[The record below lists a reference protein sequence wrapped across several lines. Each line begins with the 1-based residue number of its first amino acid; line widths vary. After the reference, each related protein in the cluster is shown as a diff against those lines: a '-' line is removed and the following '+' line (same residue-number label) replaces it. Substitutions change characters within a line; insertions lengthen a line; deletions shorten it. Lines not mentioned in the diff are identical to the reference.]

1 MMYVYSRTQKLTYR
15 EPTDFTNDLP
25 KLQDQWLKGNV
36 CDINLRICGQNVPAH
51 RGVLCANSPYFER
64 MLTGDF
70 QEKDKNTVCMSE
82 SIFSH
87 EALVA
92 LVDYMY
98 TGEIEISGDTLEN
111 ILSGASLFL
120 LESVKGHCA
129 QFMIT
134 NLSPVNCI
142 HMWALADLYDLHSVV
157 NTCKDM
163 TKSRFHDFIQHR
175 DEVLDTSGPFFVK
188 LLQEGMLDFLTFEEI
203 LNLMSRW
210 IDHQPE
216 DRAKDCITLLHCI
229 AHLDRFKENIVKVDF
244 NHLDKSC
251 ASYDDV
257 KEVLSDC
264 LKCTDLQP
272 ESSDPEL
279 RENAIV
285 SWFFYCTKTYAD
297 SHMINVQVH
306 IYRPKLNQWYM
317 MAFDLPAG
325 KHGGRSFIG
334 CSQSKLVFQP
344 IIGQELVL
352 HDMKSGSFQLAP
364 DPRKTLQNDVTAQP
378 LPSSS
383 EYCTFFFVHSK
394 RVLCMVS
401 GNEYEHHSV
410 LMSTERIRMP
420 RMLLALDPTTCTWTK
435 FGELPPGSSEST
447 FIEHKGSMYI
457 LSGQF
462 PPCTQYDDNA
472 LMYILRGQDPPCTQ
486 NYHNALSSHWFK
498 ISSKDNSFEVTHLAA
513 PPDTHSSLSGG
524 CLEIQ
529 VIGDEIMIGK
539 EANIDKHFYHI
550 PGDTWTSRKQSTL
563 RMPTMKSPLCGAW
576 KKNTRVYLSGDGAGD
591 NKQSGTMYYLEVL
604 CPYICKFWSCE
615 PTEIEEQQEDVN
627 IDKVLPHWQSQ
638 MPPSTE
644 KLGNLI
650 SCQIPAGIF
659 ATMKAA
665 SYPDMSEERGQSPLG
680 HCRLPGHTRHVPTS
694 GEIKSGD
701 DFPKHFMPPY
711 HDEQF
716 SDFDTDET
724 DSEDEVP
731 PQCCFVEEYDN
742 VGVYSDDFD
751 EVSYADYLFFN

>member
-1 MMYVYSRTQKLTYR
+1 MMYVYSKTQKLTYH
-15 EPTDFTNDLP
+15 EPTDFALGLP
-25 KLQDQWLKGNV
+25 KKLQEQRLKGNV
-36 CDINLRICGQNVPAH
+36 CDIHLRTCGQNVPAH
-51 RGVLCANSPYFER
+51 RVVLCANSPYFET
-64 MLTGDF
+64 MFTGDF
-70 QEKDKNTVCMSE
+70 QEKGKNTVCMSE

-142 HMWALADLYDLHSVV
+142 RMWALADLYDLHSVV
-157 NTCKDM
+157 NICKDM

-203 LNLMSRW
+203 LMLMSRW

-229 AHLDRFKENIVKVDF
+229 AHLKRFKENIVKVDF

-257 KEVLSDC
+257 KEVFSDC

-279 RENAIV
+279 KENAIV
-285 SWFFYCTKTYAD
+285 SWVSSADYTKTGAD
-297 SHMINVQVH
+297 FQMHVQMH

-317 MAFDLPAG
+317 KAFDLPQG
-325 KHGGRSFIG
+325 KRIISFIG
-334 CSQSKLVFQP
+334 CSQSKLVFHTYN
-344 IIGQELVL
+344 GQELVL
-352 HDMKSGSFQLAP
+352 HDMESGSFQLAP
-364 DPRKTLQNDVTAQP
+364 DPLEILQNDVTAQP
-378 LPSSS
+378 LPASS
-383 EYCTFFFVHSK
+383 YRCRFFFVHSK
-394 RVLCMVS
+394 RVLCLV
-401 GNEYEHHSV
+401 GNEYDHSV
-410 LMSTERIRMP
+410 LMLTEQSRKH
-420 RMLLALDPTTCTWTK
+420 RMLLALDPTSCTWTK
-435 FGELPPGSSEST
+435 FGELPPGPSEST

-457 LSGQF
+457 LSGQY
-462 PPCTQYDDNA
+462 T
-472 LMYILRGQDPPCTQ
+472 PCTQ
-486 NYHNALSSHWFK
+486 NYRNALSSHWFK
-498 ISSKDNSFEVTHLAA
+498 ISSKDNSFEVTHLAT
-513 PPDTHSSLSGG
+513 PPITPPGTHSSLFGG
-524 CLEIQ
+524 RLEIQ
-529 VIGDEIMIGK
+529 VIGDEIVIGK

-563 RMPTMKSPLCGAW
+563 RMPTMKSPLRGAL
-576 KKNTRVYLSGDGAGD
+576 KGNTRVYLSGDGAGD
-591 NKQSGTMYYLEVL
+591 SNQSGTMYYLEVL

-627 IDKVLPHWQSQ
+627 IDKVLPNWQSQ

-644 KLGNLI
+644 KLQNLI

-659 ATMKAA
+659 ATMNAA
-665 SYPDMSEERGQSPLG
+665 CYPDMSEERGQSPLA
-680 HCRLPGHTRHVPTS
+680 HCRLPERTRHVPTLN
-694 GEIKSGD
+694 EIKSGL
-701 DFPKHFMPPY
+701 DFSTLNMLPY
-711 HDEQF
+711 YDEQF
-716 SDFDTDET
+716 SDF
-724 DSEDEVP
+724 EDEEIDEKTDIEDELW
-731 PQCCFVEEYDN
+731 PQWCFVDDDDD
-742 VGVYSDDFD
+742 VDIYSDDFD
-751 EVSYADYLFFN
+751 VDSDGDYPL

>member
-1 MMYVYSRTQKLTYR
+1 MYVYSRTQKLIYR
-15 EPTDFTNDLP
+15 EPTDFTLGLLN
-25 KLQDQWLKGNV
+25 KLQDQRLKGNV
-36 CDINLRICGQNVPAH
+36 CDIHLRTCGQNVPAH
-51 RGVLCANSPYFER
+51 RVVLCANSPYFER
-64 MLTGDF
+64 MFTGDF

-82 SIFSH
+82 SISSH

-120 LESVKGHCA
+120 LEGVKGHCA

-142 HMWALADLYDLHSVV
+142 HMWALADVYDLHSVV
-157 NTCKDM
+157 NTCKNM

-210 IDHQPE
+210 INHQPE

-229 AHLDRFKENIVKVDF
+229 SHLDRFKENIVKVDF

-285 SWFFYCTKTYAD
+285 SWASFPGHYRKTYAD
-297 SHMINVQVH
+297 SHRMNVEMH

-317 MAFDLPAG
+317 MAFDLPIPAG
-325 KHGGRSFIG
+325 KYTMSFIG
-334 CSQSKLVFQP
+334 CCQSKLVFQTNN
-344 IIGQELVL
+344 GQEMLL
-352 HDMKSGSFQLAP
+352 HDMESGSFQLAP

-378 LPSSS
+378 LPPIS
-383 EYCTFFFVHSK
+383 YYGTFFFVHSK

-401 GNEYEHHSV
+401 GNEYEDHSV
-410 LMSTERIRMP
+410 LMSTEQRRMH

-457 LSGQF
+457 LSGQ
-462 PPCTQYDDNA
+462 
-472 LMYILRGQDPPCTQ
+472 
-486 NYHNALSSHWFK
+486 SSHWFK
-498 ISSKDNSFEVTHLAA
+498 ISSKDNSFEVTHLAE
-513 PPDTHSSLSGG
+513 PPDTHSSFSGG
-524 CLEIQ
+524 RLEIQ

-563 RMPTMKSPLCGAW
+563 RMPTMKSPLRGAW
-576 KKNTRVYLSGDGAGD
+576 KRNKRVYLSGDGAGD

-644 KLGNLI
+644 KLKNLI

-659 ATMKAA
+659 AKMNAA
-665 SYPDMSEERGQSPLG
+665 CYRDMSEERGQSPLA
-680 HCRLPGHTRHVPTS
+680 HCRLPKHTRHIPTS
-694 GEIKSGD
+694 GEIKSEH
-701 DFPKHFMPPY
+701 DFPTHCIPPY
-711 HDEQF
+711 DDERF

-724 DSEDEVP
+724 DIEDEVP
-731 PQCCFVEEYDN
+731 P
-742 VGVYSDDFD
+742 
-751 EVSYADYLFFN
+751 

>member
-1 MMYVYSRTQKLTYR
+1 MMYVYSRTQKLTYYK
-15 EPTDFTNDLP
+15 PTDFTNGLP
-25 KLQDQWLKGNV
+25 KLEEQQLKGNV
-36 CDINLRICGQNVPAH
+36 CDIHLRTCGQNVPAH
-51 RGVLCANSPYFER
+51 RVVLCANSPYFER
-64 MLTGDF
+64 MFTGDF
-70 QEKDKNTVCMSE
+70 QEKDKDTVCMSE
-82 SIFSH
+82 SISSH

-120 LESVKGHCA
+120 LEGVRGHCA

-157 NTCKDM
+157 NICKDM

-216 DRAKDCITLLHCI
+216 DRAKDCITLLHFI
-229 AHLDRFKENIVKVDF
+229 AHLNRFKENIVKVDF

-279 RENAIV
+279 KENAIV
-285 SWFFYCTKTYAD
+285 SWVSFPDYTKTYAH
-297 SHMINVQVH
+297 SHMMNVQMH

-317 MAFDLPAG
+317 MAFDSPIPAG
-325 KHGGRSFIG
+325 EYTTSFIG
-334 CSQSKLVFQP
+334 CSQSKLVFQTNN
-344 IIGQELVL
+344 GEELVL
-352 HDMKSGSFQLAP
+352 HDMESGSFQWAP
-364 DPRKTLQNDVTAQP
+364 DPRKTLQNDVMALP
-378 LPSSS
+378 LPLGSD
-383 EYCTFFFVHSK
+383 YCTFFFVHSK
-394 RVLCMVS
+394 RVLCMVG
-401 GNEYEHHSV
+401 GNAYEDHSV
-410 LMSTERIRMP
+410 LMSTEQRRKH
-420 RMLLALDPTTCTWTK
+420 RMLLALDPTSCTWTK
-435 FGELPPGSSEST
+435 FGELPLGPSEAT

-457 LSGQF
+457 LSRKYT
-462 PPCTQYDDNA
+462 PCTQYDDN
-472 LMYILRGQDPPCTQ
+472 P
-486 NYHNALSSHWFK
+486 LSSHWFK
-498 ISSKDNSFEVTHLAA
+498 ISSKDNSFEVTQLAE
-513 PPDTHSSLSGG
+513 PPDTHSSFSGG
-524 CLEIQ
+524 RLEIQ
-529 VIGDEIMIGK
+529 VIGDEIMIGR

-563 RMPTMKSPLCGAW
+563 RMPTMKSPLRGAL
-576 KKNTRVYLSGDGAGD
+576 KRNTRVYLSGDGAGD
-591 NKQSGTMYYLEVL
+591 NKQSGSMYYLEVL

-615 PTEIEEQQEDVN
+615 RTEIEEQQEDVN

-644 KLGNLI
+644 KLKNLI

-659 ATMKAA
+659 AKMNAA
-665 SYPDMSEERGQSPLG
+665 CYRDMSEERGQSPLA
-680 HCRLPGHTRHVPTS
+680 HCRLPEHTRHVPTS
-694 GEIKSGD
+694 SEINSED
-701 DFPKHFMPPY
+701 DFPKHCMPPY
-711 HDEQF
+711 HDERF

-724 DSEDEVP
+724 DSEDEV
-731 PQCCFVEEYDN
+731 QDYDN
-742 VGVYSDDFD
+742 DFHV
-751 EVSYADYLFFN
+751 VSYADYMYFDGYDDDWVV

>member
-1 MMYVYSRTQKLTYR
+1 MMYVYSRTQKLIYR
-15 EPTDFTNDLP
+15 EPTDFTLGLP
-25 KLQDQWLKGNV
+25 KLEEQRLKGNV
-36 CDINLRICGQNVPAH
+36 CDIHLRTCGQNVPAH

-64 MLTGDF
+64 MFTGDF
-70 QEKDKNTVCMSE
+70 QEKDKDTVCMSE
-82 SIFSH
+82 SISSH

-120 LESVKGHCA
+120 LEGVRGHCA

-157 NTCKDM
+157 NICKDM

-210 IDHQPE
+210 IGHQPE

-229 AHLDRFKENIVKVDF
+229 AHLDRFKENIVRVDF

-279 RENAIV
+279 KENAIV
-285 SWFFYCTKTYAD
+285 SWASFPGHYRKTYAD
-297 SHMINVQVH
+297 SHRMNVEMH

-325 KHGGRSFIG
+325 KHKVSFIG
-334 CSQSKLVFQP
+334 CCQSKLVFQTYP
-344 IIGQELVL
+344 GQELLL
-352 HDMKSGSFQLAP
+352 HDMESGSFQLAP
-364 DPRKTLQNDVTAQP
+364 DPRKTMQNDVMAH
-378 LPSSS
+378 LLRLCRD
-383 EYCTFFFVHSK
+383 YCRFFFVHSK
-394 RVLCMVS
+394 RVLCLVVY
-401 GNEYEHHSV
+401 EYDRSV
-410 LMSTERIRMP
+410 LMLTEQSRKR

-435 FGELPPGSSEST
+435 FGELPLGPTEAT

-457 LSGQF
+457 LS
-462 PPCTQYDDNA
+462 PKYTPCTQYDDN
-472 LMYILRGQDPPCTQ
+472 P
-486 NYHNALSSHWFK
+486 LSSHWFK
-498 ISSKDNSFEVTHLAA
+498 ISSKDNSFEVTHLAE

-524 CLEIQ
+524 RLEIQ

-563 RMPTMKSPLCGAW
+563 RMPTMKSPLRGAW
-576 KKNTRVYLSGDGAGD
+576 KGNTRVYLSGDGAGD

-644 KLGNLI
+644 KLQNLI

-659 ATMKAA
+659 ATMNAA
-665 SYPDMSEERGQSPLG
+665 CYRDMSEERGQSPLA
-680 HCRLPGHTRHVPTS
+680 HCRLPEHTRHVPTS
-694 GEIKSGD
+694 GEIKSED
-701 DFPKHFMPPY
+701 DFPNYGMSSYDDGH
-711 HDEQF
+711 F
-716 SDFDTDET
+716 SDFLGKRAR
-724 DSEDEVP
+724 S
-731 PQCCFVEEYDN
+731 QSQRAIAF
-742 VGVYSDDFD
+742 
-751 EVSYADYLFFN
+751 LFR

>member
-1 MMYVYSRTQKLTYR
+1 MMYVYSRTQKLIYR
-15 EPTDFTNDLP
+15 EPTDFTVGLLK
-25 KLQDQWLKGNV
+25 KLQEQRLKGNI
-36 CDINLRICGQNVPAH
+36 CDLHLRTCGQNVPAH

-64 MLTGDF
+64 MFTGDF

-82 SIFSH
+82 SISSH

-120 LESVKGHCA
+120 LEGVKGHCA

-157 NTCKDM
+157 NICKDM
-163 TKSRFHDFIQHR
+163 IKSRFHDFIQHR

-285 SWFFYCTKTYAD
+285 SWVSFPGHYRKTYAD
-297 SHMINVQVH
+297 SHRMNVEIH

-317 MAFDLPAG
+317 IAFDLPAG
-325 KHGGRSFIG
+325 KYVVSFIG
-334 CSQSKLVFQP
+334 CCQSKLVFQTNN
-344 IIGQELVL
+344 GQEMLL
-352 HDMKSGSFQLAP
+352 HDMESGSFQLAP

-378 LPSSS
+378 LPPIS
-383 EYCTFFFVHSK
+383 YDGTFFFVHSK

-401 GNEYEHHSV
+401 GNEYEDHSV
-410 LMSTERIRMP
+410 LMSTEQRRKY
-420 RMLLALDPTTCTWTK
+420 RMLLALDPTSCTWTK

-457 LSGQF
+457 LSGQ
-462 PPCTQYDDNA
+462 
-472 LMYILRGQDPPCTQ
+472 
-486 NYHNALSSHWFK
+486 SSHWFK
-498 ISSKDNSFEVTHLAA
+498 ISSKDNSFEVTHLAE
-513 PPDTHSSLSGG
+513 PPDTRSSFSGG
-524 CLEIQ
+524 RLEIQ

-563 RMPTMKSPLCGAW
+563 RMPTMKSPLRGAW
-576 KKNTRVYLSGDGAGD
+576 KRNRRGYLSGDGAGD

-644 KLGNLI
+644 KLQKLI

-659 ATMKAA
+659 AKMNAA
-665 SYPDMSEERGQSPLG
+665 CYRDMSEERGQSPLA
-680 HCRLPGHTRHVPTS
+680 HCCLPEHTPHVPTS
-694 GEIKSGD
+694 GEIKSEH
-701 DFPKHFMPPY
+701 DFPTHCMPPY
-711 HDEQF
+711 DDERF

-724 DSEDEVP
+724 DIEDEVP
-731 PQCCFVEEYDN
+731 P
-742 VGVYSDDFD
+742 
-751 EVSYADYLFFN
+751 